1 MSKDICR
8 QLRDLY
14 DLYEDHAIKE
24 DRIGRKDGA
33 VYLRSNPEGKEMRK
47 VVEPI
52 LFECADEYFSFYGH
66 DNWKEVTAPVTYK
79 IQKTEAGGGFTA
91 LHFEQGM
98 GKVSNRYAAWMF
110 YLNSPGSGHT
120 SFPLQDRLL
129 VEPHEGSLAIWPA
142 AYTHPHHAVNN
153 LMATKYILTG
163 WFAYKND

>member
-1 MSKDICR
+1 MTTPTSKNHHDIGLFDRPLSKDICR

-14 DLYEDHAIKE
+14 DLYEDHAIRE

-52 LFECADEYFSFYGH
+52 LFECADEYFAFYGH

-110 YLNSPGSGHT
+110 YLNSPGSCLLYT
-120 SFPLQDRLL
+120 SPSPRDRTRSRM
-129 VEPHEGSLAIWPA
+129 PSSA
-142 AYTHPHHAVNN
+142 
-153 LMATKYILTG
+153 
-163 WFAYKND
+163 